1 MSLLDVKNL
10 HIGFGQKDVV
20 HDISFSLEKGKTLSL
35 IGESGSGKSVTA
47 LSITRLL
54 PATAHVKGQITLDGQ
69 DVLNAD
75 ETNLRQIRG
84 QKIGMVFQEPMTSL
98 NPLHSIEKQIAEKLI
113 VHKGIS
119 RHDAQKQVCRL
130 LDQVQLPRLKDRLK
144 AYPHELSG
152 GQRQRIMIAM
162 ALANN
167 PSLLIADEPTTALDV
182 TVQLQILRL
191 LKEIQ
196 KSENMAMLFIS
207 HDLNLV
213 EHISDDIIV
222 MKDGVVQEAGKAT
235 TIFSEPKATYTKMLV
250 AAQPGKRSDK
260 PETPQHTLLEADKL
274 AVEFPLTKSFFGK
287 TKTVFRAVKD
297 ISFAVKHKQT
307 LGIVGESGS
316 GKTTL
321 GLAVL
326 RLLNASGR
334 IKFKNKDIL
343 QLSQKQFLP
352 LRKEIQIVFQ
362 DPYSALSPRM
372 TVGDIIA
379 EGLRIHFK
387 DLTATDIDQRVC
399 QALKDVEMDPEHRHR
414 YPHEFSGGQRQRISI
429 ARALIME
436 PELIILDEPTS
447 ALDVSVQMSV
457 LDLLRN
463 LQDKK
468 DLTYIFISHDLRVI
482 RSISH
487 TILVMKDGEIVES
500 GDAEDVFKNPQH
512 DYTKA
517 LFNAATLKGLA
528 A

>member
-1 MSLLDVKNL
+1 M
-10 HIGFGQKDVV
+10 
-20 HDISFSLEKGKTLSL
+20 
-35 IGESGSGKSVTA
+35 
-47 LSITRLL
+47 
-54 PATAHVKGQITLDGQ
+54 
-69 DVLNAD
+69 
-75 ETNLRQIRG
+75 
-84 QKIGMVFQEPMTSL
+84 
-98 NPLHSIEKQIAEKLI
+98 
-113 VHKGIS
+113 S
-119 RHDAQKQVCRL
+119 RHDARKQVCDL

-182 TVQLQILRL
+182 TVQLEILKL

-196 KSENMAMLFIS
+196 KSQNMAMLFIS

-222 MKDGVVQEAGKAT
+222 MKDGIIQEAGKAK
-235 TIFSEPKATYTKMLV
+235 TIFSKPKAAYTKMLV
-250 AAQPGKRSDK
+250 AAQPGKLSIK
-260 PETPQHTLLEADKL
+260 PKTSKDAVLKADKL
-274 AVEFPLTKSFFGK
+274 AVEFPMSKSFFGK

-297 ISFAVKHKQT
+297 VSFEVKHKQT

-326 RLLNASGR
+326 RLLQASGNV
-334 IKFKNKDIL
+334 KFKNEDIL
-343 QLSQKQFLP
+343 SLSQKQFLP

-362 DPYSALSPRM
+362 DPYSVLSPRM

-387 DLTATDIDQRVC
+387 DLIPAEVDQRVC
-399 QALKDVEMDPEHRHR
+399 QALTDVEMNPEHRHR

-457 LDLLRN
+457 LNLLRD

-468 DLTYIFISHDLRVI
+468 GLTYIFISHDLRVI

-500 GDAEDVFKNPQH
+500 GNAEDVFKNPQH
-512 DYTKA
+512 AYTKA